1 MAEERKD
8 QAMRVIERTEG
19 HYEVQDVE
27 FGTVYRW
34 TSETVVV
41 ACDCGER
48 QLLSSFATTCEACGA
63 DHAAVFRGESVAR
76 QPQDETLHPWRY
88 AKDREDARMPF

>member
-1 MAEERKD
+1 
-8 QAMRVIERTEG
+8 MRVIERTEG
-19 HYEVQDVE
+19 HYEAQDVE

-34 TSETVVV
+34 ASETAVV

-48 QLLSSFATTCEACGA
+48 QLLSGSATTCERCGA

-76 QPQDETLHPWRY
+76 QPEDETLHPWRY
-88 AKDREDARMPF
+88 AKDSEGAGIPF